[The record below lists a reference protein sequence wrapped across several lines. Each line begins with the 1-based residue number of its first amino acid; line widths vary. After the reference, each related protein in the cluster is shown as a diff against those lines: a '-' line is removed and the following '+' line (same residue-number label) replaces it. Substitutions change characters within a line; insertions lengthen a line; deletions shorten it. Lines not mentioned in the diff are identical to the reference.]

1 MITIQH
7 RYESKFYSQLKYIKI
22 CIPYR
27 NIDAAAG
34 ANRSALRYACIILWM
49 MHAVKGGWAQS
60 CQMFSVTCIFVGHLC
75 IPMAEV

>member
-1 MITIQH
+1 MTVSWHQ
-7 RYESKFYSQLKYIKI
+7 YESKFYSQLKTIKN

-34 ANRSALRYACIILWM
+34 ANSSALRYADIILRM

-60 CQMFSVTCIFVGHLC
+60 CQMLSVTRIFVGHLC
-75 IPMAEV
+75 ILMAEV

>member
-34 ANRSALRYACIILWM
+34 ANRSALRYACIIL
-49 MHAVKGGWAQS
+49 
-60 CQMFSVTCIFVGHLC
+60 
-75 IPMAEV
+75 

>member
-1 MITIQH
+1 M
-7 RYESKFYSQLKYIKI
+7 KI

-34 ANRSALRYACIILWM
+34 ANSSALRYAYIILRM

-60 CQMFSVTCIFVGHLC
+60 CQMLSVTCIFVGCLC
-75 IPMAEV
+75 ILMAEV